1 MAEAKEIKAYLEQVS
16 EDRKEAFLELYNT
29 VRGNIPEGFEEQMS
43 YGSIGF
49 VVPKSIYPEGYHC
62 TPELPLPFLSIASQK
77 SHIALYHMGIYMMSD
92 VLDWFVAEYP
102 KHSKYKLDM
111 GKSCIRFKRMDAIP
125 YGLIAELMHK
135 ITVDAFVN
143 QYEKIIKRQ

>member
-1 MAEAKEIKAYLEQVS
+1 MTKEAEIQAYIDEVS
-16 EDRKEAFLELYNT
+16 EDRKEAFLELYET
-29 VRGNIPEGFEEQMS
+29 VRTHIPKGFEEQLS

-49 VVPKSIYPEGYHC
+49 VVPKSIYPQGYHC
-62 TPELPLPFLSIASQK
+62 TPELPLPFVSIASQK
-77 SHIALYHMGIYMMSD
+77 SHIALYHMGIYMMPD

-111 GKSCIRFKRMDAIP
+111 GKSCIRFKRMNAIP

-135 ITVDAFVN
+135 ITVDVYVN
-143 QYEKIIKRQ
+143 QYEKIIKKQ

>member
-1 MAEAKEIKAYLEQVS
+1 MTKEAEIKAYIDQVS
-16 EDRKEAFLELYNT
+16 EDRKEAFLELYET
-29 VRGNIPEGFEEQMS
+29 VRTQIPKGFEEQLS

-49 VVPKSIYPEGYHC
+49 VVPKSIYPKGYHC
-62 TPELPLPFLSIASQK
+62 TPELPLPFVSIASQK
-77 SHIALYHMGIYMMSD
+77 SHIALYHMGIYMMPD

-125 YGLIAELMHK
+125 FGLIAELMHK
-135 ITVDAFVN
+135 IPVDVYVN

>member
-1 MAEAKEIKAYLEQVS
+1 MTKEAEIQAYIDEVS
-16 EDRKEAFLELYNT
+16 EDRKEAFLELYET
-29 VRGNIPEGFEEQMS
+29 VRTHIPNGFEEQLS

-49 VVPKSIYPEGYHC
+49 VVPKSIYPQGYHC
-62 TPELPLPFLSIASQK
+62 TPELPLPFVSIASQK
-77 SHIALYHMGIYMMSD
+77 SHIALYHMGIYMMPD

-111 GKSCIRFKRMDAIP
+111 GKSCIRFKKLDAIP

-135 ITVDAFVN
+135 ITVDVYVN
-143 QYEKIIKRQ
+143 QYEKIIKKQ

>member
-1 MAEAKEIKAYLEQVS
+1 MTKEAEIQAYIDEVS
-16 EDRKEAFLELYNT
+16 EDRKEAFLELYET
-29 VRGNIPEGFEEQMS
+29 VRTHIPKGFEEQLS

-49 VVPKSIYPEGYHC
+49 VVPKSIYPKGYHC
-62 TPELPLPFLSIASQK
+62 TPELPLPFVSIASQK
-77 SHIALYHMGIYMMSD
+77 SHIALYHMGIYMMPD

-135 ITVDAFVN
+135 ITVDVYVN

>member
-1 MAEAKEIKAYLEQVS
+1 MTKEAEIKAYIDQVS
-16 EDRKEAFLELYNT
+16 EDRKEAFLELYET
-29 VRGNIPEGFEEQMS
+29 VRTQIPKGFEEQLS

-49 VVPKSIYPEGYHC
+49 VVPKSIYPKGYHC
-62 TPELPLPFLSIASQK
+62 TPELPLPFVSIASQK
-77 SHIALYHMGIYMMSD
+77 SHIALYHMGIYMMPD

-125 YGLIAELMHK
+125 FGLIAELMHK
-135 ITVDAFVN
+135 ITVDVYVN

>member
-1 MAEAKEIKAYLEQVS
+1 MTKEAAIKAYIDQVN
-16 EDRKEAFLELYNT
+16 EDRKEAFLELYDT
-29 VRGNIPEGFEEQMS
+29 VRANIPAGFEEQLS

-49 VVPKSIYPEGYHC
+49 VVPKSIYPQGYHC
-62 TPELPLPFLSIASQK
+62 TPELPLPFVSIASQK
-77 SHIALYHMGIYMMSD
+77 SHIALYHMGIYMMQN

-125 YGLIAELMHK
+125 YALIAELMRK

-143 QYEKIIKRQ
+143 QYEKALKRS

>member
-1 MAEAKEIKAYLEQVS
+1 MTTNFEIKTYIEQVS
-16 EDRKEAFLELYNT
+16 EDRREAFIELYET
-29 VRGNIPEGFEEQMS
+29 IRAHIPEEFEEQLS

-62 TPELPLPFLSIASQK
+62 APELPLPFVSIASQK
-77 SHIALYHMGIYMMSD
+77 SHIALYHMGIYMMPE

-125 YGLIAELMHK
+125 YTLIAELMRRV
-135 ITVDAFVN
+135 TVEAFVN
-143 QYEKIIKRQ
+143 QYEKIIKRA